1 MNRINPNKLQH
12 SKWTAVQPC
21 NREKH
26 FLVTTVN
33 RDLADRVRN
42 AVQSG
47 LDEGAEQSRLEKLI
61 RKSAG
66 SFVSDRTRRRPMIV
80 PVVLEA

>member
-26 FLVTTVN
+26 FLVTAVN
-33 RDLADRVRN
+33 RDLDDH
-42 AVQSG
+42 VQSCI
-47 LDEGAEQSRLEKLI
+47 LSRLSTVGAKP
-61 RKSAG
+61 RSTGG
-66 SFVSDRTRRRPMIV
+66 S
-80 PVVLEA
+80 